1 MIPRRFRFWDY
12 GGVIVEIPSHLPYDT
27 PRPKTLAEV
36 PEDWPRRPATPPKP
50 RRR

>member
-1 MIPRRFRFWDY
+1 MILGRFRFWNY
-12 GGVIVEIPSHLPYDT
+12 GGVIVEIPPDTPYDT

-36 PEDWPRRPATPPKP
+36 PEDWPRRPVDPPKP